1 MFRRRGPRPLSTR
14 ILVAQLAVLV
24 ITALIGFGL
33 WTFQLRHEL
42 DTQYQQRALAIA
54 ESVASMPEIRSAI
67 AVKDPHHV
75 IDPLAERV
83 RKSTGAKYVVV
94 IDLNR
99 VRYSHPIRSEI
110 GQKVTEPI
118 VVLDGKGHT
127 GIDAKGSLG
136 RSANGKAPIFA
147 SNGRT
152 VIGEVSVGVLEGTVS
167 SELWSLVP
175 GLVGYL
181 ALALAVGVAAAYLL
195 ARRLKRQTFGL
206 ELDEIATLVQEREAT
221 LHGIREGVVALDAKG
236 RVTLMND
243 QAGQLLGIAPPAL
256 GKPLAELVPH
266 GWLRT
271 ILEDESLETTDQTVL
286 VADRLLVVSRTRVRH
301 RGRELGSVLTMR
313 DRTELDSALRE
324 LDEVRSL
331 TDALRAQQHEF
342 ANRMHVVAGLLE
354 LGDDR
359 EAMRYVQQVEG
370 VTADL
375 AAELGAKIGDA
386 RLVGLL
392 LAKNTVAAERGVTLE
407 VSCRSRV
414 EVTDE
419 QATALVSIL
428 GNLIDNAID
437 AVTGAGATSRLAA
450 VTVRL
455 AADRQGL
462 VIDVADTGPGIPAGV
477 GESIF
482 SDGWSTKAT
491 DGGRARG
498 LGLALVRQLVD
509 RLGGTISVQEGP
521 GARFRVTV
529 PRAEQQRTVS
539 QQQSPAASSS

>member
-1 MFRRRGPRPLSTR
+1 VFRRRGPRPLSAR
-14 ILVAQLAVLV
+14 ILVTQLAVLV
-24 ITALIGFGL
+24 ITGLIGFGL
-33 WTFQLRHEL
+33 WTYQLRHEL
-42 DTQYQQRALAIA
+42 YAQYEQRALAIA
-54 ESVASMPEIRSAI
+54 QSVASMPEIRHAI
-67 AVKDPHHV
+67 AVEDPHHV
-75 IDPLAERV
+75 IQPVAQQV
-83 RKSTGAKYVVV
+83 TKQTGARYVVV
-94 IDLNR
+94 IDRNR
-99 VRYSHPIRSEI
+99 VRFSHPNVHEI
-110 GQKVTEPI
+110 GQKVSEPL

-127 GIDAKGSLG
+127 GIDPGSLG
-136 RSANGKAPIFA
+136 LSANGKAPIFA
-147 SNGRT
+147 NNGKT
-152 VIGEVSVGVLEGTVS
+152 VIGEVSVGVEEGTVS
-167 SELWSLVP
+167 GALYGLLP
-175 GLVGYL
+175 GLAGYL
-181 ALALAVGVAAAYLL
+181 AIALAVGIAAAYLL

-206 ELDEIATLVQEREAT
+206 ELDEIATLVQDREAT

-243 QAGQLLGIAPPAL
+243 QAGLLLGIAPPAL
-256 GKPLAELVPH
+256 GKPLAELVPQ

-375 AAELGAKIGDA
+375 TAELGAKIGDA

-407 VSCRSRV
+407 VSCVSRMD
-414 EVTDE
+414 VTEE
-419 QATALVSIL
+419 QATPLVSIL

-437 AVTGAGATSRLAA
+437 AVTGADAGRLAA

-462 VIDVADTGPGIPAGV
+462 VVDVADSGPGIPADV

-509 RLGGTISVQEGP
+509 RLGGTISVQDGP
-521 GARFRVTV
+521 GARFRVRV
-529 PRAEQQRTVS
+529 PRAGQQRTLS
-539 QQQSPAASSS
+539 PRQSPASSSS